1 MSIAGISRT
10 GNSRNNF
17 LYGTQGFDTLDG
29 GVGNDYLRGYG
40 GDDTLTGGTGADRFV
55 FERTFAANGTDRI
68 TDFEV
73 GVDILDFSLVGF
85 SRGVLNSQPLS
96 NVVRVVYGLD
106 GRAHLFLDLNGGGD
120 SFEHWASLNHV
131 TPASAVP
138 LSFALGASS
147 YMLDAPLQIESVA
160 VSGPNQLSVTTDQD
174 AVAGLFNQSTG
185 ILIPGTSVGLN
196 ASEPGSFS
204 VAAQGSVTAAE
215 IRATKGTTTVVSSS
229 LVFLGTDGADSI
241 SGSHGDDMIFGFAG
255 SDTFLASDGLDT
267 YADFASHADIF
278 ATDFLPTAG
287 TFNFQYEAKGTGGV
301 VQQAGKGV
309 MNFIGDYAGVD
320 FTDMAQVLL
329 ASMPSGGFYSPS
341 NQGLQILLLIHD
353 VPRGNS
359 YLYEARDTQA
369 NLVINASD
377 SIELVG
383 IFKGALLA
391 QGDIT
396 GV

>member
-1 MSIAGISRT
+1 MWAFAGPWAQAFAPSDLAR
-10 GNSRNNF
+10 SCRCCSAS
-17 LYGTQGFDTLDG
+17 
-29 GVGNDYLRGYG
+29 
-40 GDDTLTGGTGADRFV
+40 ADRARV
-55 FERTFAANGTDRI
+55 STD
-68 TDFEV
+68 
-73 GVDILDFSLVGF
+73 
-85 SRGVLNSQPLS
+85 
-96 NVVRVVYGLD
+96 
-106 GRAHLFLDLNGGGD
+106 
-120 SFEHWASLNHV
+120 
-131 TPASAVP
+131 SAMP
-138 LSFALGASS
+138 MMQALK
-147 YMLDAPLQIESVA
+147 LC
-160 VSGPNQLSVTTDQD
+160 PNAIV
-174 AVAGLFNQSTG
+174 
-185 ILIPGTSVGLN
+185 
-196 ASEPGSFS
+196 
-204 VAAQGSVTAAE
+204 
-215 IRATKGTTTVVSSS
+215 
-229 LVFLGTDGADSI
+229 I

-267 YADFASHADIF
+267 YADFASHADVF